1 MNLVLY
7 ALFFILV
14 VTYFFWGSANSK
26 LFSLISILLGGLVFY
41 LFLFNVT
48 YNSDWDNY
56 ESIFYGTSDVNDFLF
71 NYLSNLFYMNRLDYS
86 KLYQLHIVLMGL
98 GFIYFA
104 SRFSYSAVLSIISIY
119 LMFQL
124 IPLSNQIRYYVAFA
138 FFLIAAYN
146 FIIKKSYF
154 VFAVFAILSYLSHS
168 GILSMYPFLYLF
180 YAINMD
186 KFPRRMAFFSLLAGA
201 VLYFLSQINFTFS
214 NHMDEYIKN
223 DISSLMGGIYNMII
237 WALWLI
243 FIYLNHKRLMKWNSE
258 SLESDV
264 KYQFLYKLSLYSI
277 IFIPIGLIIQAFSQ
291 RYVLAT
297 IIIWLS
303 YVFYS
308 LKYEDNMLAQ
318 IRYLTKFVFLFIA
331 SFLYIFVLPSFVFG
345 TSSTVLIEELFIS
358 NTSLMSFLK

>member
-1 MNLVLY
+1 MNLVIY
-7 ALFFILV
+7 SLFFILT
-14 VTYFFWGSANSK
+14 VTYIFLGSANSK
-26 LFSLISILLGGLVFY
+26 LLSLLSISLGALVFY

-48 YNSDWDNY
+48 YNTDWDNY
-56 ESIFYGTSDVNDFLF
+56 ESIFYGSSDVNDFMF
-71 NYLSNLFYMNRLDYS
+71 NYLSNIFYINRLDYS

-104 SRFSYSAVLSIISIY
+104 SRFGYSAVLSVISIY

-146 FIIKKSYF
+146 FIVSKKYI
-154 VFAVFAILSYLSHS
+154 VFGIFAILSYLSHS
-168 GILSMYPFLYLF
+168 GILSMYPFLYF
-180 YAINMD
+180 YYVINTD
-186 KFPRRMAFFSLLAGA
+186 KFHRKMALFSLFAGVA
-201 VLYFLSQINFTFS
+201 LYVLSQINFIFS

-223 DISSLMGGIYNMII
+223 DISSLAGGIYNMII

-243 FIYLNHKRLMKWNSE
+243 FIYLNHKRLMKWHSE
-258 SLESDV
+258 YLESDV

-291 RYVLAT
+291 RYVLAS

-308 LKYEDNMLAQ
+308 LKYEENILGQ
-318 IRYLTKFVFLFIA
+318 IRYLTRFVFLFIV

-345 TSSTVLIEELFIS
+345 TSSTVLIEELFMS
-358 NTSLMSFLK
+358 NTSLVSLLQ